1 MPQYVAFFIVFLF
14 TLIPKMFFAVFF
26 IKYDII
32 YRKPRGFVM
41 KRSDIIRTIQVQF
54 KNMRSSDAM
63 VMLDTV
69 INEMIDAIAKDD
81 RIEIRGFGS
90 FQSRTHS
97 PKNGYN
103 PTTGENMFVP
113 AGKTVLFKPSRDLT
127 KKMNG

>member
-1 MPQYVAFFIVFLF
+1 
-14 TLIPKMFFAVFF
+14 
-26 IKYDII
+26 
-32 YRKPRGFVM
+32 M